1 MENKIYLTIAECMDT
16 NGEFSS
22 EVYLNRTA
30 QESGE
35 TAWSLIAMMCET
47 MGLENIDPTTQWEIG
62 NEDWWYRV
70 RTEEHNF

>member
-1 MENKIYLTIAECMDT
+1 
-16 NGEFSS
+16 
-22 EVYLNRTA
+22 
-30 QESGE
+30 
-35 TAWSLIAMMCET
+35 

>member
-35 TAWSLIAMMCET
+35 TACGLIAQMCDT
-47 MGLENIDPTTQWEIG
+47 MGLENIDPTTQWKIG